1 LEKTV
6 NSENLRNAL
15 VKSKDITINLLG
27 KVLFQTRVEP
37 IRDADGI
44 KGLKARWVS
53 EHGEN
58 SMEIHTPSGS
68 ADIIIDSNTAPTV
81 EYVEDGERR
90 TIAIRHIENLS
101 CELDRETLDRIAT
114 PRGAG
119 LAMGIG
125 AGIGLLGW
133 FLISVMRS
141 LAVARDRQTA
151 DAIPTVVSEEDSNQ
165 SIDPTSE

>member
-1 LEKTV
+1 M

-27 KVLFQTRVEP
+27 GVLFQTRVEP
-37 IRDADGI
+37 IRDADGK

-53 EHGEN
+53 EQGDN
-58 SMEIHTPSGS
+58 SVAFRTPSGS
-68 ADIIIDSNTAPTV
+68 ADIKIDSDTAPTV

-90 TIAIRHIENLS
+90 TIAIRHIDGLS
-101 CELDRETLDRIAT
+101 CELDEETLDRIAT

-119 LAMGIG
+119 IAMGIG
-125 AGIGLLGW
+125 AGVGLLGW

-141 LAVARDRQTA
+141 LAVARGRQT
-151 DAIPTVVSEEDSNQ
+151 DNTIPQIVSQANSGQSTDS
-165 SIDPTSE
+165 TSE

>member
-1 LEKTV
+1 M

-27 KVLFQTRVEP
+27 GVLFQTRVEP
-37 IRDADGI
+37 IRDADGK

-53 EHGEN
+53 EQGDN
-58 SMEIHTPSGS
+58 SVEIRTLSGS
-68 ADIIIDSNTAPTV
+68 ADIKIDSDTAPTV

-90 TIAIRHIENLS
+90 TIAIRHIDGLS
-101 CELDRETLDRIAT
+101 CELDEETLDKIAT

-119 LAMGIG
+119 IAMGIG
-125 AGIGLLGW
+125 AGVGLLGW

-141 LAVARDRQTA
+141 LAVAQGRQT
-151 DAIPTVVSEEDSNQ
+151 DNTIPQIVSEANSGQSTDS
-165 SIDPTSE
+165 TSE

>member
-1 LEKTV
+1 
-6 NSENLRNAL
+6 
-15 VKSKDITINLLG
+15 
-27 KVLFQTRVEP
+27 
-37 IRDADGI
+37 
-44 KGLKARWVS
+44 
-53 EHGEN
+53 
-58 SMEIHTPSGS
+58 MEIHTPSGS

>member
-1 LEKTV
+1 
-6 NSENLRNAL
+6 
-15 VKSKDITINLLG
+15 
-27 KVLFQTRVEP
+27 
-37 IRDADGI
+37 
-44 KGLKARWVS
+44 
-53 EHGEN
+53 
-58 SMEIHTPSGS
+58 MEIHTPSGS

-133 FLISVMRS
+133 FLISAMRA
-141 LAVARDRQTA
+141 LTLPRVRQND
-151 DAIPTVVSEEDSNQ
+151 DAILSTVSGEDNSQ
-165 SIDPTSE
+165 TIDSTSE